1 MRKAKYS
8 VGQRLRTV
16 RGPGGALNP
25 EPRFLGHVGTVVK
38 VQEFKTCQPV
48 YVLDFESLGEDTVEE
63 VCLEECDYSPARR
76 RLQPACNLAR
86 WAALP
91 CDSRQSS
98 YAHL

>member
-25 EPRFLGHVGTVVK
+25 EPRLLGHVGTIVK

-63 VCLEECDYSPARR
+63 VCLEEPRHVPSRSPVPGVIVRNAGM
-76 RLQPACNLAR
+76 QHAVHGA
-86 WAALP
+86 
-91 CDSRQSS
+91 
-98 YAHL
+98 

>member
-25 EPRFLGHVGTVVK
+25 EPRFLGHVGTIVK

-63 VCLEECDYSPARR
+63 VCLEEPRHVPSRSPVPGVIVRHSGVSKHIEYR
-76 RLQPACNLAR
+76 G
-86 WAALP
+86 
-91 CDSRQSS
+91 
-98 YAHL
+98 

>member
-25 EPRFLGHVGTVVK
+25 EPRFLGHVGTIVK

-63 VCLEECDYSPARR
+63 VCLEEPRHVPSRSPVPGVIVRHSGVSKHIEYRA
-76 RLQPACNLAR
+76 
-86 WAALP
+86 
-91 CDSRQSS
+91 
-98 YAHL
+98 

>member
-25 EPRFLGHVGTVVK
+25 EPRFLGHVGTIVK

-63 VCLEECDYSPARR
+63 VCLEEPRHVPSRSPVPGVIVRHSGVSKHIEYRAR
-76 RLQPACNLAR
+76 
-86 WAALP
+86 
-91 CDSRQSS
+91 
-98 YAHL
+98 